1 MGEFTLTIIGS
12 DKIEDKDKDKDKY
25 TNTLKLLIFM
35 LYYAYFKQM
44 YGNPVNEHLF
54 DQIDSLEDSPSFNIT
69 ILKIL
74 KHISDTSYGSGEM
87 ISALAKSILDALTE
101 NLNFG
106 EIIDKFKK
114 RLELYITEE
123 TDKIKYEED
132 KIKFNQNINFEEYNY
147 VILALASINY
157 YIDNENNYLLSKLQF
172 NSTIKQNY
180 DFEKG
185 LIPAPDKTVSF
196 ALTATSTSS
205 ASTSATASA
214 TASAS
219 ASASATFDNDESYTK
234 EHVNFLLS
242 NDKFLETFSNNIK
255 NSNFTKEITDF
266 ITYIKLAEYIVNNNE
281 AGLEQYRTDS
291 ESYLSHAR
299 MYADA
304 ILADITGEDI
314 EKPENFEKIHKAKA
328 IILAIKDTT
337 KTTEDLK
344 RDRESKNSILIEKLM
359 KDTIEIKNLK
369 KKEAIVFIK
378 PTHPNAVNVK
388 AYKQELIDRGGGGD
402 CFYFSVWGCLIDLG
416 EDKYNKIT
424 TKLKEL
430 GDALIINY
438 VDFQNTFTKISSD
451 AYANA
456 SSSDPKSIEY
466 NERRNKFNI
475 NIRKLLALYF
485 LIDDYEYEN
494 IKTIIKDTGISTYK
508 AILEE
513 ASDNFQT
520 IIGNKLTSI
529 NPDNFE
535 TDFFTKNEFNII
547 LSNLARIPGYW
558 ADVTAVVL
566 LAKLLSNCN
575 VILDWMNYDHN
586 MKLPIEVNGTS
597 YIYIYNINAAHFQE
611 RSTKKD
617 EEVIKFTR
625 MTDSEHYPYGYWN
638 QN

>member
-1 MGEFTLTIIGS
+1 MGVFTLTITKS
-12 DKIEDKDKDKDKY
+12 DSIKDEY

-44 YGNPVNEHLF
+44 YGNPINEHLF
-54 DQIDSLEDSPSFNIT
+54 DQINTIEDSPSFNIT

-74 KHISDTSYGSGEM
+74 KGIMNTSYDNESLISD
-87 ISALAKSILDALTE
+87 IANQILNALNKELDFSSIIEEFLGYL
-101 NLNFG
+101 
-106 EIIDKFKK
+106 K
-114 RLELYITEE
+114 LYITEQE
-123 TDKIKYEED
+123 DIIKYEED
-132 KIKFNQNINFEEYNY
+132 QIKLTQNLHFEEYNY
-147 VILALASINY
+147 IILALASINY
-157 YIDNENNYLLSKLQF
+157 YIDTENNYLLSMLQF
-172 NSTIKQNY
+172 NSTIEQNY
-180 DFEKG
+180 AFEKE
-185 LIPAPDKTVSF
+185 LIPKIDTDTTLLPY
-196 ALTATSTSS
+196 ALTAS
-205 ASTSATASA
+205 ASASA

-219 ASASATFDNDESYTK
+219 ASATASASASAIFEINESYTK
-234 EHVNFLLS
+234 EHVDFLLS
-242 NDKFLETFSNNIK
+242 DKKFLETFSNNIK

-291 ESYLSHAR
+291 ASYLSDAR
-299 MYADA
+299 VYADA
-304 ILADITGEDI
+304 ILASIPKKDR
-314 EKPENFEKIHKAKA
+314 ENPKNFDKIHKANA
-328 IILAIKDTT
+328 IILAIKDPT
-337 KTTEDLK
+337 KTTADLK

-359 KDTIEIKNLK
+359 KNTIEIKNFEK
-369 KKEAIVFIK
+369 KQAIVFINPK
-378 PTHPNAVNVK
+378 HLNEVTVK

-416 EDKYNKIT
+416 EEKYNKIT

-451 AYANA
+451 EYANA
-456 SSSDPKSIEY
+456 SSSDLKSIEY

-494 IKTIIKDTGISTYK
+494 IKKIINENGIFTYK
-508 AILEE
+508 VILKE
-513 ASDNFQT
+513 ASDGFQT
-520 IIGNKLTSI
+520 IIGNKLNSI
-529 NPDNFE
+529 DPVNFE
-535 TDFFTKNEFNII
+535 TEFFTKNEFNII
-547 LSNLARIPGYW
+547 LSNLARIPSYW

-575 VILDWMNYDHN
+575 VILDWKNYDLN

-597 YIYIYNINAAHFQE
+597 YIYIYNINANHFQE

-617 EEVIKFTR
+617 GEVIKFTR
-625 MTDSEHYPYGYWN
+625 MTDSDHYPYGYWK